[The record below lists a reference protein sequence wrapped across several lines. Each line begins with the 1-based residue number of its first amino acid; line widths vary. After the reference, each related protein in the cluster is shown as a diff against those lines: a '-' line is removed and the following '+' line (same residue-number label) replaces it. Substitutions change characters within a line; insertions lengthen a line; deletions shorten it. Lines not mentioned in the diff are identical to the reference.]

1 MNMNSSKG
9 DPSRGELL
17 SSEQY
22 GEGGDTPID
31 LDEFLDEIGY
41 KGDQNFGRVVE
52 SRKIYRLKAID
63 KTVRKT

>member
-31 LDEFLDEIGY
+31 LDEDDDLDTELIS
-41 KGDQNFGRVVE
+41 KDDQSLEQLIKDPR
-52 SRKIYRLKAID
+52 SKKQ
-63 KTVRKT
+63 